1 MADPRV
7 FYDPK
12 TKKIVRTDPPGL
24 MKLIQPVEGTSLV
37 VMPACLFDLEKGLQ
51 PVSVQRGVEVRRHR
65 RKQ

>member
-1 MADPRV
+1 MSDPRV

-37 VMPACLFDLEKGLQ
+37 VMPTCLFDLEKAKLV
-51 PVSVQRGVEVRRHR
+51 PVQQGTET
-65 RKQ
+65 RKRT

>member
-1 MADPRV
+1 MADPRI

-37 VMPACLFDLEKGLQ
+37 FVPSRLYDLEKFRVV
-51 PVSVQRGVEVRRHR
+51 PVQEGII
-65 RKQ
+65 KGKPK